1 MGAEED
7 PAWAE
12 RIPVIHPVP
21 TKIRHCRNY
30 NGGFTMNALSYYGN
44 SPYDFF
50 ERIFSDD
57 RIKEED
63 FRMPAIDVLEKKDSY
78 LIEAELPGYS
88 EKDIKLEVKE
98 GVLTLST
105 EKKTGKEENG
115 DEGTWIRR
123 ERNDL
128 RFSRTFSL
136 PEDTDVDKI
145 EAKFRDG
152 VLSIELPR
160 KPESAPRVLT
170 VKAA

>member
-1 MGAEED
+1 
-7 PAWAE
+7 
-12 RIPVIHPVP
+12 
-21 TKIRHCRNY
+21 
-30 NGGFTMNALSYYGN
+30 MNALSYYGN